1 MAEKSKRK
9 SAGDQ
14 GSSVSEVDNPDFDF
28 VYKALVA
35 AYQSLDTEG
44 KSVAESGNAD
54 SIFGKFFSDENAEF
68 MISSANRGQIGSIE
82 NWRSCIAQLR
92 CSAIFGYQACR
103 TRRTFRAWALLV
115 REYLIC
121 IREALGTP
129 IANPPSIADR
139 NNYQTLVTALAAAYK
154 PYLTDELA
162 SVEFPSGIPDEILAG
177 KDAVTEPVENFCEI
191 FERFLTSDVADA
203 LAGPK
208 SAAAKETN
216 AWFCRCWSLCAM
228 CLGCCVARVRNVSE
242 LDVCVRNY
250 LRCLG
255 KCFRSLT
262 CGLTG
267 PTGCVSGETDVLS
280 GRVVQPVVGSAY
292 GFSFSHYT
300 IEVTDAAGVILSGVI
315 IYPDGSG
322 NPNTSLSQ
330 GNSAIASGTLG
341 WVDLQQC
348 LLAAGIE
355 VFTSTTFTITLHV
368 FAVDGTELSPDC
380 VTSFQLSL
388 AQVYIEQISTC
399 WSVNFTNP
407 DEPLRISDSSTA
419 ALATVGGAMAI
430 AGAANIIG
438 CASQAIASYSI
449 WAIPDPSFSFPQPPQ
464 LSSITPLPNWTQVA
478 NIVYAAQTIAQ
489 PFPQPPANF
498 SVDQVR
504 ALNELSGTP
513 GPSTLT
519 NTWGVGSECFI
530 FPPHLIICDNVPS
543 LTGFEFQSLTLPM
556 TAAGLQ
562 PGTGKFTFLL
572 QVTDSAGNQYY
583 DIQRAWIDNENVVGI
598 ITGIGGL
605 PHCADLYTQNS
616 NSVFQTVNING
627 TAWDQI
633 IDISTP
639 DYTKPTSDNF
649 ANYTVTF
656 NKQGATSSP
665 PVLISSASPVPA
677 RPLPPGVG
685 TLTPWNLQILDA
697 ASNPM
702 GLPADQLL
710 APGEACTYD
719 VILNVNDSTM
729 VDENH
734 NHAISP
740 YTFPI
745 KIINSPHP

>member
-1 MAEKSKRK
+1 MSHRVFNFSAGPAMLPTEVLEKSAAALLDYQGKGFGIAECSHRGK
-9 SAGDQ
+9 EFEGVMDETIQRCKQLLGLGDTHDVLLLQGGATQLFTLIPMNFDTTSADYLVG
-14 GSSVSEVDNPDFDF
+14 GEWSK
-28 VYKALVA
+28 KAA
-35 AYQSLDTEG
+35 S
-44 KSVAESGNAD
+44 
-54 SIFGKFFSDENAEF
+54 FGKE
-68 MISSANRGQIGSIE
+68 
-82 NWRSCIAQLR
+82 
-92 CSAIFGYQACR
+92 
-103 TRRTFRAWALLV
+103 
-115 REYLIC
+115 
-121 IREALGTP
+121 
-129 IANPPSIADR
+129 
-139 NNYQTLVTALAAAYK
+139 
-154 PYLTDELA
+154 
-162 SVEFPSGIPDEILAG
+162 AG
-177 KDAVTEPVENFCEI
+177 KVNIVATSEASNFDHSPAASEWKM
-191 FERFLTSDVADA
+191 TDGDVADA

-208 SAAAKETN
+208 SAATKETN

-242 LDVCVRNY
+242 LDACARNY

-255 KCFRSLT
+255 ECFRSLT

-300 IEVTDAAGVILSGVI
+300 IEVTDAAGDILSGVI
-315 IYPDGSG
+315 IYPDNSG
-322 NPNTSLSQ
+322 NPNTSLTQ
-330 GNSAIASGTLG
+330 GNFAIASGTLG

-355 VFTSTTFTITLHV
+355 VFTSTTFTVTLHV

-407 DEPLRISDSSTA
+407 DEPLRVSDSSMA

-449 WAIPDPSFSFPQPPQ
+449 WAIPDPNFSFPQPPQ

-543 LTGFEFQSLTLPM
+543 LTGFEFQSLTLPT

-572 QVTDSAGNQYY
+572 QVSDSAGNQYY

-665 PVLISSASPVPA
+665 AVLISSASPVPA
-677 RPLPPGVG
+677 RPLPLGVG
-685 TLTPWNLQILDA
+685 TLAPWNLQILDA